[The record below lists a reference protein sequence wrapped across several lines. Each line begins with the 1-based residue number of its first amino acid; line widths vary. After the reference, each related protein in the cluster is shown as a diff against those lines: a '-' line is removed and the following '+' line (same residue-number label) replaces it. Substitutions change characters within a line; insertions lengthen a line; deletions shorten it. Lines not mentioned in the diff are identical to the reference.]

1 MAARGH
7 QEVLPAAGIACGAVI
22 LRHREECGNIK
33 LDVRRDDGSTD
44 ALRGEGERPD
54 ASSAPSATASA
65 PARLRAVRPFMGRLF
80 MERRF
85 TGGRFTG
92 AGESTGYCLL
102 RARKLALPTGEPGLG
117 GMTLRDTGI
126 SGLPGQYASP
136 FGTLFLFLVRTGRG
150 P

>member
-1 MAARGH
+1 LHA
-7 QEVLPAAGIACGAVI
+7 GAVI

-44 ALRGEGERPD
+44 ARCGAKEKDPT

-65 PARLRAVRPFMGRLF
+65 PARLRAVRLFTGRLF
-80 MERRF
+80 TGRLFTGRLF

-92 AGESTGYCLL
+92 AGESIGYCLL
-102 RARKLALPTGEPGLG
+102 RASKLALRTGEPGLG
-117 GMTLRDTGI
+117 GMISGDTGI